1 MRALASLTIVLAL
14 VTGIVPQF
22 TNCSAVGRALTLE
35 NGNQIPMKCH
45 WSARS
50 EIAIAIPT
58 ALAGALVLVSATK
71 EARRGL
77 FAVSGLLGIATI
89 LLPTELIGVCSNPD
103 MICHS
108 TMRPLLIF
116 TGALTLVAGAV
127 GIVLASTQ
135 KEKTV

>member
-50 EIAIAIPT
+50 EIAIEIPM
-58 ALAGALVLVSATK
+58 ALTGVLALVISKKETK
-71 EARRGL
+71 RAL
-77 FAVSGLLGIATI
+77 FGVSGVLGIATI
-89 LLPTELIGVCSNPD
+89 LIPTELIGVCSMPD

-135 KEKTV
+135 KEKVV